1 VRLIDHDGT
10 QMGVVSIEQARI
22 EASQQKLD
30 LLLVSDA
37 AIPPVCKIIDFGQY
51 KYQQQ
56 KKDKASKKGSK
67 GQTVK
72 ELKMSPKIGVHDYD
86 LRVRRGIE
94 FLKKGYRVKLSVPFR
109 GREIVHPELGRNL
122 AHKFLEEIK
131 EHGVPDGGI
140 SNSHRSLIV
149 HINPTVK

>member
-1 VRLIDHDGT
+1 MRLIDHDGT

-56 KKDKASKKGSK
+56 KKRQG
-67 GQTVK
+67 
-72 ELKMSPKIGVHDYD
+72 
-86 LRVRRGIE
+86 
-94 FLKKGYRVKLSVPFR
+94 F
-109 GREIVHPELGRNL
+109 
-122 AHKFLEEIK
+122 
-131 EHGVPDGGI
+131 
-140 SNSHRSLIV
+140 
-149 HINPTVK
+149 